1 MTLNPFSNDIGT
13 VLFFKMRKNQSPKYL
28 FELIPT
34 ARQAY
39 MTRHKNSIP
48 LFNIKHDYFKKCFF
62 SSTIIEWSNLDSN
75 IRNSESLAIFKKHIL
90 DFIRWCKWYLSLSQ
104 PSRFK
109 ANYKAKAR
117 FKSPYISQI

>member
-1 MTLNPFSNDIGT
+1 MALNPFSNDIGT

-62 SSTIIEWSNLDSN
+62 PSTITEWSNLDSN

>member
-1 MTLNPFSNDIGT
+1 MALNPFSNDIGT

-62 SSTIIEWSNLDSN
+62 PSTIIEWSNLDSN

-109 ANYKAKAR
+109 ANYKAKVR

>member
-62 SSTIIEWSNLDSN
+62 HSTIIECSILDSN

>member
-62 SSTIIEWSNLDSN
+62 PSTIIEWSNLDSN

-90 DFIRWCKWYLSLSQ
+90 DFIRWCKWRLSLSQ
-104 PSRFK
+104 LSRFK

-117 FKSPYISQI
+117 FKSPSISQI